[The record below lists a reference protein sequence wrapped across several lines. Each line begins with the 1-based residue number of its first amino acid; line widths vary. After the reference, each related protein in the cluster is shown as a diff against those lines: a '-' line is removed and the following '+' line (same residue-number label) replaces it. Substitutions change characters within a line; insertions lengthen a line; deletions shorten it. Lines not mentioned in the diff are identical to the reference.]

1 MACQWPHIQVPCVIV
16 AVCAR
21 RQDLQAAEFVEEE
34 GDGAEVGVGA
44 EGGTTVRGGLGRGAD
59 ETDLVPRYGGEAVE
73 IGEGAWWEVEAVVE
87 AVEEE
92 GYDGV
97 GVVDEG

>member
-1 MACQWPHIQVPCVIV
+1 MAWQRPHVQVTRVIV
-16 AVCAR
+16 SVGAW
-21 RQDLQAAEFVEEE
+21 RQNLQTTELVKEK
-34 GDGAEVGVGA
+34 GDGAEVGMRA

-59 ETDLVPRYGGEAVE
+59 ETDLVARYGGEAVE
-73 IGEGAWWEVEAVVE
+73 VGQGAWWEVKAVVE